1 MKKTFFMIVLAGLL
15 VLLITSVME
24 MPGIGSIDNP
34 AYNEVTRYYVENAV
48 KDSNAPN
55 IIAAIITDYR
65 AFDTL
70 GETTVL
76 FTSIAA
82 VISVLSLGHH
92 HKEHNNSE
100 EKVEKHHG

>member
-1 MKKTFFMIVLAGLL
+1 MKKVFLMIVLAGLL
-15 VLLITSVME
+15 FLLVTSVLE
-24 MPGIGSIDNP
+24 MPDIGSRNIP
-34 AYNEVTRYYVENAV
+34 AYNEVTRYYIDNSV

-82 VISVLSLGHH
+82 VLSVLSIGHH
-92 HKEHNNSE
+92 HIDSE
-100 EKVEKHHG
+100 EKVDKHNG